1 MLEFLAWKAGW
12 WTTRLDW
19 RRHTDKDLAEGLR
32 AYAHTQAD
40 LQTMLSTE
48 FRIIWRAP
56 LEDASRIEDPTVEDD
71 DPDASDTKESG
82 DDDPV
87 VDDDAEDED
96 EDMAMI

>member
-1 MLEFLAWKAGW
+1 
-12 WTTRLDW
+12 
-19 RRHTDKDLAEGLR
+19 
-32 AYAHTQAD
+32 
-40 LQTMLSTE
+40 MLSTE

-71 DPDASDTKESG
+71 DPDASDTEESS